1 MKNVSLIGK
10 PKSGP
15 IKQETL
21 NTRKRE
27 STQLV
32 DLNFKVSPEFHRAF
46 KIYAASNDMSMKDV
60 LMAAFSALKEK
71 RISGQ

>member
-10 PKSGP
+10 PKSSQ

-32 DLNFKVSPEFHRAF
+32 DLNFKVSPEFYRSF

-71 RISGQ
+71 SISGQ